1 MMKDIKEKQQPR
13 IRYTKESRT
22 INPETIDA
30 NIYEEMCKNFNCY
43 EIISDDILIKPYF
56 DIEIKPKH
64 CIESQ
69 LYVDCWIDILNI
81 ALIELNKHFKNK
93 LAVLN
98 ASSNSYKC
106 CKTGKNSWIIS
117 LHIIVNGYRI
127 TKSKCLSIVNL
138 MNNSLK
144 NTLSNSV
151 CKYFS
156 LDNKS
161 DFKLFDDSV
170 YDSNRKMRS
179 AFANKTHY
187 DDNTKKVII
196 ENRPFEIVQGSFK
209 DTIIT
214 SFFDEDSIDI
224 IDDNEFKPI
233 RVPSPISISQID
245 EMQSENEIFV
255 KKAIENGFLKNHT
268 ERKEWIQTGCA
279 LHHSVGGEKG
289 LILFDYYSQQY
300 PKYYD
305 REGVIKTW
313 ESLKD
318 INEVQ
323 KKPTTIATIHKW
335 CKDEDIEKYKQ
346 IVCQVKTI
354 TKQNIIQE
362 QIKQLEATIDPSLT
376 YSEMKIEFEKTHFKI
391 IDKALFFT
399 IEPNN
404 EITIHSKQSLQ
415 IAYEHMR
422 FDKVIKNQI
431 VPSAFVDEW
440 LKDST
445 MRKYDRA
452 DVYPPDQEVPPNV
465 YNLWVPFAMELV
477 DTWDD
482 KQEELALIRK
492 HILILCNNEQHIAD
506 YFELWIAQMIQQP
519 SVKSIC
525 PTMISEQGAGK
536 GTLMQ
541 LFIKMFGTSKVLNE
555 MTNPSRD
562 VWGNFNS
569 LMKQAFL
576 VNVDELS
583 GKDSRDA
590 VGQIKALIKSAT
602 ISINSKGQAP
612 IIVKSYHR
620 FFNTTNNNDPI
631 SVSKDD
637 RRNCV
642 IRSSDELCRNSTY
655 FNKMYEILN
664 DVNVIKTCY
673 EYFKNLKGATSFN
686 AIPIPHTE
694 YHEEMSQLSVSPIEA
709 WLKDYTQEYYIISGS
724 ESQNTIELP
733 SANCFILF
741 NEWKEKSQMT
751 YEVNALKFS
760 VQMSRLK
767 INGIDSKK
775 GAKGIRM
782 TIFNLNKMANHFKI

>member
-1 MMKDIKEKQQPR
+1 MKDIKETQTPQ
-13 IRYTKESRT
+13 IRFTKESRT
-22 INPETIDA
+22 YKIQTIDA
-30 NIYEEMCKNFNCY
+30 TSYKDMCETDIFNCH
-43 EIISDDILIKPYF
+43 EITPDDRLIKPYF
-56 DIEIKPKH
+56 DIEIKPHH
-64 CIESQ
+64 CKPSQ
-69 LYVDCWIDILNI
+69 AYDDRWIDILNI
-81 ALIELNKHFKNK
+81 ATIELLKHFPNAKF
-93 LAVLN
+93 ASLN
-98 ASSNSYKC
+98 ASSESYIC
-106 CKTGKNSWIIS
+106 CIKSKETWIIS
-117 LHIIVNGYRI
+117 LHIIVSNYI
-127 TKSKCLSIVNL
+127 ASKSQMLSIVNL
-138 MNNSLK
+138 MNASLRD
-144 NTLSNSV
+144 NLNDNIGQ
-151 CKYFS
+151 YFEIEDVAS
-156 LDNKS
+156 
-161 DFKLFDDSV
+161 FKLFDDSV
-170 YDSNRKMRS
+170 YDPSRKMRS
-179 AFANKTHY
+179 AFANKTHF
-187 DDNTKKVII
+187 DGSTVIV
-196 ENRPFEIVQGSFK
+196 ENRPMEIVQGTFEETVIS
-209 DTIIT
+209 
-214 SFFDEDSIDI
+214 SFFVENPLQLEMQTVTPTIASTVVQ
-224 IDDNEFKPI
+224 PAT
-233 RVPSPISISQID
+233 D
-245 EMQSENEIFV
+245 EMKTENELFV
-255 KKAIENGFLKNHT
+255 KMAIENGFLRNHT
-268 ERKEWIQTGCA
+268 DRKEWIQMGCA
-279 LHHSVGGEKG
+279 LHHSVGGNNG
-289 LILFDYYSQQY
+289 IALFDYYSQQY

-305 REGVIKTW
+305 RSGVIKTW

-318 INEVQ
+318 INGAQ

-346 IVCQVKTI
+346 IVSQVKTI
-354 TKQNIIQE
+354 TKANMIQD
-362 QIKQLEATIDPSLT
+362 QLKQLEATIDPALT
-376 YSEMKIEFEKTHFKI
+376 YVEMKIEFEKSHFKI

-399 IEPNN
+399 IEPNG
-404 EITIHSKQSLQ
+404 EITIHTKQSLQ

-422 FDKVIKNQI
+422 FDKVVKNQI

-440 LKDST
+440 LKDPS

-452 DVYPPDQEVPPNV
+452 DVYPPDQVVPPNV
-465 YNLWVPFAMELV
+465 FNLWVPFAMELV
-477 DTWDD
+477 DTWED
-482 KQEELALIRK
+482 KPDELDLIRK

-519 SVKSIC
+519 SIKTIC

-536 GTLMQ
+536 GTIMQ

-620 FFNTTNNNDPI
+620 FFNTTNNSDPV

-642 IRSSDELCRNSTY
+642 IRSSDELCRNASY
-655 FNKMYEILN
+655 FNKMYEILS

-694 YHEEMSQLSVSPIEA
+694 YHEEMSQLSISPIEA
-709 WLKDYTQEYYIISGS
+709 WLKDYTQEFYNVSGN
-724 ESQNTIELP
+724 EIENTYELP
-733 SANCFILF
+733 SSNCFTLF
-741 NEWKEKSQMT
+741 NEWKEKTHMT
-751 YEVNALKFS
+751 YDVNALKFS

-767 INGIDSKK
+767 INGINSKK
-775 GAKGIRM
+775 GSKGIRL
-782 TIFNLNKMANHFKI
+782 TVLNLIKLAEHFKI